1 MEDCKQKHVVAIQY
15 NIVVSPKEGEM
26 GRSEV
31 NGEPYHDNAKSHP
44 AHPSMY
50 GMQA

>member
-26 GRSEV
+26 GRSEI
-31 NGEPYHDNAKSHP
+31 NGEPYHDNDI
-44 AHPSMY
+44 
-50 GMQA
+50 